1 MNWFGSKHH
10 RSFHVAGILNVTPD
24 SFAEASRHVSVESA
38 VAAARRM
45 VLAGADSLDIGGE
58 STRPGSE
65 AVDAEEQIRRVVPV
79 IRAIAGLR
87 LGVAEFGWD
96 EAVRISVDTT
106 SAGVAEAALD
116 VGATCI
122 NDISAGRDDER
133 MFGLAARRGC
143 AMILMH
149 REVKPRED
157 RYSDRYSSAP
167 IEGDVVQRVKEF
179 LAERVRAAMSAGVAR
194 EKIAIDP
201 GLGFGKT
208 VEQNVELIRRTGEL
222 AAFGLPVVSA
232 LSRKSFVGRF
242 VLGRDSEP
250 RERLVATVMMSE
262 MHFRA
267 GARVFRVHD
276 VGECVGGLGEVGGSD
291 GVTE

>member
-45 VLAGADSLDIGGE
+45 LLEGADSLDVGGE

-65 AVDAEEQIRRVVPV
+65 AVDADEQVRRVVPV

-106 SAGVAEAALD
+106 SAVVAEAALD
-116 VGATCI
+116 AGATCI

-133 MFGLAARRGC
+133 MFELAARRGC

-157 RYSDRYSSAP
+157 RYSDRYSSGP

-250 RERLVATVMMSE
+250 SERLGATVMMSE

-267 GARVFRVHD
+267 GTRVFRVHD
-276 VGECVGGLGEVGGSD
+276 VGECVGGLGEV
-291 GVTE
+291 TE